1 MKNRTQSVVKADEQE
16 LVYEKGYQLLF
27 GDKAVKERLIGI
39 LLCVIAAVYSA
50 SGVLGTEYD
59 LKVMNLLRST
69 KRGRKELFLKKLG
82 VSFGITV
89 VIFVLVKIPAIL
101 KVVGE
106 YPLECWGAKVRSMM
120 FAGQSVINCS
130 IFGYV
135 LMLMIMQLVTLFVIV
150 FSTMALSVVLKD
162 STMTMILSLLL
173 FGGPL
178 LIEWGGVPIV
188 HYLSLNSLLD
198 GHQILQGNW
207 LVLISEIVIF
217 WGALSFAA
225 GYVLYCAY
233 ENRR

>member
-1 MKNRTQSVVKADEQE
+1 M
-16 LVYEKGYQLLF
+16 L
-27 GDKAVKERLIGI
+27 
-39 LLCVIAAVYSA
+39 
-50 SGVLGTEYD
+50 
-59 LKVMNLLRST
+59 
-69 KRGRKELFLKKLG
+69 GRKGAFDDVCGTVGYKLFDLRIR
-82 VSFGITV
+82 FD
-89 VIFVLVKIPAIL
+89 ADD
-101 KVVGE
+101 
-106 YPLECWGAKVRSMM
+106 YAACD
-120 FAGQSVINCS
+120 
-130 IFGYV
+130 
-135 LMLMIMQLVTLFVIV
+135 IV
-150 FSTMALSVVLKD
+150 CHCILSVVLKD

-225 GYVLYCAY
+225 GYVLYRAY

>member
-1 MKNRTQSVVKADEQE
+1 M
-16 LVYEKGYQLLF
+16 L
-27 GDKAVKERLIGI
+27 
-39 LLCVIAAVYSA
+39 
-50 SGVLGTEYD
+50 
-59 LKVMNLLRST
+59 
-69 KRGRKELFLKKLG
+69 GRKGAFDDVCGTVGYKLFDLRIR
-82 VSFGITV
+82 FD
-89 VIFVLVKIPAIL
+89 ADD
-101 KVVGE
+101 
-106 YPLECWGAKVRSMM
+106 YAACD
-120 FAGQSVINCS
+120 
-130 IFGYV
+130 
-135 LMLMIMQLVTLFVIV
+135 IV
-150 FSTMALSVVLKD
+150 CHCVLKD

-225 GYVLYCAY
+225 GYVLYRAY

>member
-1 MKNRTQSVVKADEQE
+1 MK
-16 LVYEKGYQLLF
+16 
-27 GDKAVKERLIGI
+27 
-39 LLCVIAAVYSA
+39 
-50 SGVLGTEYD
+50 
-59 LKVMNLLRST
+59 KVM
-69 KRGRKELFLKKLG
+69 F
-82 VSFGITV
+82 
-89 VIFVLVKIPAIL
+89 
-101 KVVGE
+101 
-106 YPLECWGAKVRSMM
+106 
-120 FAGQSVINCS
+120 
-130 IFGYV
+130 

-225 GYVLYCAY
+225 GYVLYRAY

>member
-1 MKNRTQSVVKADEQE
+1 M
-16 LVYEKGYQLLF
+16 
-27 GDKAVKERLIGI
+27 
-39 LLCVIAAVYSA
+39 IAAVYSA

-82 VSFGITV
+82 VSFGITA

-207 LVLISEIVIF
+207 LVLILEIVIF

-225 GYVLYCAY
+225 GYVLYRAY

>member
-1 MKNRTQSVVKADEQE
+1 
-16 LVYEKGYQLLF
+16 
-27 GDKAVKERLIGI
+27 
-39 LLCVIAAVYSA
+39 
-50 SGVLGTEYD
+50 
-59 LKVMNLLRST
+59 
-69 KRGRKELFLKKLG
+69 
-82 VSFGITV
+82 
-89 VIFVLVKIPAIL
+89 
-101 KVVGE
+101 
-106 YPLECWGAKVRSMM
+106 
-120 FAGQSVINCS
+120 
-130 IFGYV
+130 
-135 LMLMIMQLVTLFVIV
+135 MLMIMQLVTLFVIV

-225 GYVLYCAY
+225 GYVSSVLMSMGMMMLPPTTISMPFKVLLFILADGWDLVIW
-233 ENRR
+233 